1 MLGNHSFAIKQIR
14 HETSTMMLYKVCILR
29 IIFAGRSIKN
39 ENNSATLQLKNRI
52 YNTMIHEVLI
62 VG

>member
-1 MLGNHSFAIKQIR
+1 
-14 HETSTMMLYKVCILR
+14 MMLYKVCILR
-29 IIFAGRSIKN
+29 IIIFAGRSIKN
-39 ENNSATLQLKNRI
+39 ENNSATLQLTNRI